1 MYSTIVI
8 IDMETIDI
16 TYRDNSNYHGIVH
29 KMKPH
34 RSPLQSND
42 MASSAT
48 EQASA
53 AANQTAAQATDS
65 QFEGPVQDSP
75 YYKSMVASTA
85 DSTSDAYQNAQAN
98 SAQSANQAGFG
109 QSSPIGQAA
118 SREVVGQEA
127 KAQAQIPAQAMEA
140 TAPLALQAA
149 GQTATIGANQNQ
161 TGLGYSQAAG
171 PLEEEYDKRDQE
183 FQNRLWS
190 IGSGVLTG
198 GLSGLTGGAV

>member
-1 MYSTIVI
+1 MYSRIVI
-8 IDMETIDI
+8 IDMESMEII
-16 TYRDNSNYHGIVH
+16 YRDNSNYSGPVDQ
-29 KMKPH
+29 MKPH

-42 MASSAT
+42 QASSAT
-48 EQASA
+48 QQA
-53 AANQTAAQATDS
+53 AAATNQATAQGTDS
-65 QFEGPVQDSP
+65 QFEGPVQNSP

-85 DSTSDAYQNAQAN
+85 DSTSDAYQNAQAA

-118 SREVVGQEA
+118 SREMVGQEA
-127 KAQAQIPAQAMEA
+127 KAQAQIPAQAMQA

-149 GQTATIGANQNQ
+149 GQTAAIGANQNQ

-183 FQNRLWS
+183 FQDRLWN

-198 GLSGLTGGAV
+198 GLAAL